1 VQVNTVKLCPWRIP
15 RQFIQTWME
24 DLASELKKRKLLP
37 KGIQEITLVFVSSE
51 KIQELNQ
58 QFRAKSKPTDILSFE
73 GAEVGEWGELVLC
86 GEVLDQQAIDHSL
99 SRNQELGYM
108 LIHGALHLL
117 GYDHEKSTLKAKEMF
132 ALQDEI
138 FAKLDKK
145 HFS

>member
-1 VQVNTVKLCPWRIP
+1 MQVNTVKLCPWRIP
-15 RQFIQTWME
+15 RQFVQTWME
-24 DLASELKKRKLLP
+24 DLTRELKRRKLLP
-37 KGIQEITLVFVSSE
+37 SGIREITLVFVSRE

-58 QFRAKSKPTDILSFE
+58 QYRGKNRPTDILSFE

-86 GEVLDQQAIDHSL
+86 GEVLDEQAIDHSL
-99 SRNQELGYM
+99 SKNQELGYM

-117 GYDHEKSTLKAKEMF
+117 GYDHEKSALEAQEMF